1 MKYSALLALIF
12 AASAFAQEAGAEQPQ
27 GSMFMGL
34 LPFILMFVV
43 MYLFFIMP
51 KQKEMKKLD
60 AMRKALKKGDQVLTA
75 AGIIGTVMS
84 VEGNIVSVKTG
95 SDTRLDFEQSAIV
108 RVLNAEDKKA
118 ETKAAK

>member
-1 MKYSALLALIF
+1 
-12 AASAFAQEAGAEQPQ
+12 
-27 GSMFMGL
+27 
-34 LPFILMFVV
+34 
-43 MYLFFIMP
+43 
-51 KQKEMKKLD
+51 
-60 AMRKALKKGDQVLTA
+60 
-75 AGIIGTVMS
+75 MS

>member
-1 MKYSALLALIF
+1 MKFSAFFALAL
-12 AASAFAQEAGAEQPQ
+12 AVSAFAQEAAPEQQ
-27 GSMFMGL
+27 GSPPMGF

>member
-1 MKYSALLALIF
+1 
-12 AASAFAQEAGAEQPQ
+12 
-27 GSMFMGL
+27 
-34 LPFILMFVV
+34 
-43 MYLFFIMP
+43 
-51 KQKEMKKLD
+51 
-60 AMRKALKKGDQVLTA
+60 MRKALKKGDQVLTA